1 MKKIAIYLTFIMIC
15 LTGCGTADNM
25 DTNQS
30 KSQQANAK
38 SGSDQA
44 VLNEFN
50 DLLFGKEADG
60 QAIASFIKNNANV
73 VSEQASSQMIL
84 QFEEFQ
90 KNKLTIFESEFN
102 TGSVQKELM
111 EQYLKGAD
119 INNPDGFHTPDV
131 KALIEE
137 TKNCGYKI
145 VQTDGAC
152 YPVIDYNFYKTFGEN
167 VTPEVLE
174 YIHILS
180 IESENPPLRNAAL
193 AIGLDEL
200 ISRAIRQERFL
211 NAYSGSNTAENILN
225 LYQSYEQIIFFGS
238 DNSPIFEPDSG
249 ALKSDVK
256 SAFEK
261 AIESNTESA
270 LTNKIKQYLSIL
282 EENGFLYTAEVEQF
296 QEKIKP

>member
-90 KNKLTIFESEFN
+90 KNKLTIFEGEFN

-119 INNPDGFHTPDV
+119 INNPDGFHMPDV

-211 NAYSGSNTAENILN
+211 NTYSGSKTAENILN

-282 EENGFLYTAEVEQF
+282 EENGFRYTAEVEQF

>member
-1 MKKIAIYLTFIMIC
+1 MIC

-211 NAYSGSNTAENILN
+211 NTYSGSKTAENILN

-282 EENGFLYTAEVEQF
+282 EENGFRYTAEVEQF

>member
-211 NAYSGSNTAENILN
+211 NTYSGSKTAENILN

-282 EENGFLYTAEVEQF
+282 EENGFRYTAEVEQF